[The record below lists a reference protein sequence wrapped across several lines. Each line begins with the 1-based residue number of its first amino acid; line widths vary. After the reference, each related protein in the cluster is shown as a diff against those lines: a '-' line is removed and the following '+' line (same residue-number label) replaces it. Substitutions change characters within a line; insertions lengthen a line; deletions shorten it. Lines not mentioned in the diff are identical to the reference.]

1 MGDSTCY
8 DAKPLDPAGITTW
21 GDLQTHHY
29 AWFISGLFALI
40 ATIMSLRLMYRHF
53 QNYTKPYYQRQII
66 RIIMMVPIYSVISW
80 LSFRYYIYEIYLDVF
95 RDCYEAFVIYSFFTL
110 LLNYLGE
117 DGPAQKAVLKDK
129 PVMKFCFPLHFLKY
143 DPKSP
148 NFLPNCRHGALQ
160 YVVIR
165 PLTTILSVITLE
177 LDLFC
182 PEALDPRYAH
192 PYILGINFVSVT
204 IAMYALITLYLT
216 VKKDLA
222 PFKPIPKFVSV
233 KFVIFFS
240 FWQGLVVSILAHYG
254 LIQETDYWTVDNVA
268 SGIQNFLICAEMV
281 IAAGMHIRAF
291 SYDEY
296 KSPDGSRTK
305 FFSSL
310 LDSINPID
318 IYQDCLFGVK
328 HMHGVMKERK
338 VIRKT
343 NKKAKKLLNINANN
357 STAPEDQEESEAD
370 ETSDPVFDDTPK
382 AFQANTE
389 NGSDQNNSSG
399 SRQVKDPGEEK
410 V

>member
-40 ATIMSLRLMYRHF
+40 ATIMSLRLMYRHY

-80 LSFRYYIYEIYLDVF
+80 LSFRYYTYEIYLDVF

-143 DPKSP
+143 DPKSS

-177 LDLFC
+177 LNVFC

-291 SYDEY
+291 SFDEY

-305 FFSSL
+305 FFASL
-310 LDSINPID
+310 LDSINLID

-328 HMHGVMKERK
+328 HMHGVMKEKKVTRK
-338 VIRKT
+338 I
-343 NKKAKKLLNINANN
+343 KKLLHPNG
-357 STAPEDQEESEAD
+357 TVTEDMETLELD
-370 ETSDPVFDDTPK
+370 EVSDSVDPVFDDTPK
-382 AFQANTE
+382 GKTE
-389 NGSDQNNSSG
+389 NGSDQNKQSEPKHL
-399 SRQVKDPGEEK
+399 RDPGEEK